1 MVGTKLPKIN
11 WIAVGAIATVVA
23 AVATVVTYIWG
34 SPNSIINSLADPP
47 ALTATIESF
56 PYRHAETKFSEREKE
71 LREKWLQPLEDRL
84 KKDGI
89 APELLETVV
98 AAMDDMIDDEILRE
112 VHPAFPRLE
121 RSEKW
126 YSVTIRND
134 GDKPLKNVFLKF
146 PAADYW
152 IDERRRLAFVPQRIE
167 IGNMDQ
173 KSEERYTF
181 WGRDLGYFFPKDE
194 VVLGHSNGLGTIEFE

>member
-1 MVGTKLPKIN
+1 MADKKFPKIN
-11 WIAVGAIATVVA
+11 WIVVGP
-23 AVATVVTYIWG
+23 VVTIVGIIVAVMGLFWG
-34 SPNSIINSLADPP
+34 PTILFINSPTDPP

-56 PYRHAETKFSEREKE
+56 PYRHAESHYTRKEKE
-71 LREKWLQPLEDRL
+71 WREKWLQPLEDRL

-98 AAMDDMIDDEILRE
+98 EAMDDMIRDKIRRE
-112 VHPAFPRLE
+112 LQLAFSMIGN
-121 RSEKW
+121 SEKW

-181 WGRDLGYFFPKDE
+181 WGRELGYFFPKDE
-194 VVLGHSNGLGTIEFE
+194 VVLGHSNGLVTIEFE